1 MAESRP
7 KSTCPCPN
15 THRRLDQCHRLWHQ
29 AAEHYGDPPNF
40 ITNLNAVVQALRS
53 VSLMLQSEKA
63 DLPRFEEWY
72 SDWQE
77 RAKQDRL
84 MKWLNDARVQVFH
97 VSELK
102 TRSFVHARLIL
113 SGPVA
118 EATFEVPVEVPTA
131 FIATHLSLF
140 ALPPV
145 PQVLRENMIL
155 SVERQWMCEEV
166 DDVELLDILAHC
178 YAELVSLARVA
189 HTASAVDLHSCQLTR
204 PVHDSDAYVEGRPLC
219 MHPHDER
226 RIVRIDLNDGEPLS
240 LFRERRGAPTAEEL
254 RAAATRYGM
263 RKPDHQPPPETL
275 KEFCKTHAFA
285 ARKLLVKDRYLQR
298 VIFLRVPDGSFEVHE
313 IHASSKAEKTV
324 LIEIV
329 AQRVEQVRADL
340 LIDVG
345 ETWFSTPEQ
354 LRAKHF
360 INSNDALGRKEAI
373 SVTAVNSSGERYSLI
388 TPFRRGI
395 FGGIKLSDTEEYI
408 DQGPGYL
415 EPVYKVW
422 GLKPVQGAGPERG

>member
-1 MAESRP
+1 
-7 KSTCPCPN
+7 
-15 THRRLDQCHRLWHQ
+15 
-29 AAEHYGDPPNF
+29 
-40 ITNLNAVVQALRS
+40 
-53 VSLMLQSEKA
+53 MLQSEKA
-63 DLPRFEEWY
+63 DLPKFDEWY
-72 SDWQE
+72 SEWQE

-97 VSELK
+97 VAELK

-118 EATFEVPVEVPTA
+118 ETKFDVPVEVPTT
-131 FIATHLSLF
+131 FIAAHLSLF
-140 ALPPV
+140 GLPPV

-166 DDVELLDILAHC
+166 DDIELLDILAHC
-178 YAELVSLARVA
+178 YTELVSLARVA
-189 HTASAVDLHSCQLTR
+189 HNVSAVDLQSCQLTR
-204 PVHDSDAYVEGRPLC
+204 SVHDGDAYVDGRPPC
-219 MHPHDER
+219 MHPYDER
-226 RIVRIDLNDGEPLS
+226 RIVRIDLNDGEVLS

-254 RAAATRYGM
+254 RAAATRYGFG
-263 RKPDHQPPPETL
+263 KTDQQKPPETL
-275 KEFCKTHAFA
+275 KEVCRTHAFM
-285 ARKLLVKDRYLQR
+285 ARKLLVKDRHLQR
-298 VIFLRVPDGSFEVHE
+298 VIFLRTQDGSMEVRE
-313 IHASSKAEKTV
+313 IHASSKAEKSV
-324 LIEIV
+324 LIEMV
-329 AQRVEQVRADL
+329 AQRVDQVRADM

-354 LRAKHF
+354 LRAEHF

-373 SVTAVNSSGERYSLI
+373 SVTAVNKLGERCSLI
-388 TPFRRGI
+388 IPFRRGI
-395 FGGIKLSDTEEYI
+395 FGGIKLSDAEEYI